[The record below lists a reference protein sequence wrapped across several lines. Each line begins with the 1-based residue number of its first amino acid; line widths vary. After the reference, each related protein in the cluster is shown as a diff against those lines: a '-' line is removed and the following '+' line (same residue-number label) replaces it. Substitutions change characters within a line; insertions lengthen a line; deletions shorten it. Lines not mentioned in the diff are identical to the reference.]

1 MGVKNVTNEPT
12 DKAFL
17 GVGCSREILVKRAA
31 SELESNI
38 KVSSGELGLCISH
51 HGSEGGF
58 S

>member
-1 MGVKNVTNEPT
+1 MTNEPT

-51 HGSEGGF
+51 HGSEGGC